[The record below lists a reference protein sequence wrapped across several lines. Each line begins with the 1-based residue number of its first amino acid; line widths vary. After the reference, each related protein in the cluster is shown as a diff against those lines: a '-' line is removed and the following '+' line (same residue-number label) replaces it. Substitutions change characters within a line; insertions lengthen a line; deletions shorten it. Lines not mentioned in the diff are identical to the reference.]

1 MVGNKDTSM
10 VLKNSFISNCGEGII
25 LNGPFSTSVENNN
38 INDCTYSGITTLFG
52 NMANIIN
59 N

>member
-1 MVGNKDTSM
+1 M
-10 VLKNSFISNCGEGII
+10 VLKNSFISNCGEGVV
-25 LNGPFSTSVENNN
+25 LNGPFSASVENNN